1 MTKLEKMQAIAE
13 ILEVEP
19 DEISEEMKLDDFD
32 TWDSVAVLGV
42 IAFINEQFSRFPH
55 ASAIRAYETV
65 GDLLEYMNE

>member
-42 IAFINEQFSRFPH
+42 IAFRVFRMHLKFVLMKRL
-55 ASAIRAYETV
+55 AIYWNT
-65 GDLLEYMNE
+65 

>member
-42 IAFINEQFSRFPH
+42 IAFINEQISRFTN
-55 ASAIRAYETV
+55 A
-65 GDLLEYMNE
+65 